1 MQWYGCCGDKMKGII
16 MIIDG
21 MADRPL
27 EELGNKTPLEAAKTP
42 KMDHMSQLG
51 VNGIMDPIKPGIR
64 AGSDTAHL
72 SILGY
77 DPYTVY
83 TGRGPFEAAGVGV
96 DVMPGDIAFRCNF
109 STASADG
116 IITDRRAGRIRE
128 GTDELAD
135 TLNSIELEE
144 DVEVIFKESTG
155 HRAVLVLR
163 GKGLSD
169 QVSDADPKHDG
180 KKFKE
185 VFGLDGSLEADAT
198 AVILNK
204 VIKKS
209 YELLKDHPVNIE
221 RMENGDN
228 PANIILPRGAGAVPE
243 AEPFNDKYDVKS
255 ACIAETGLIQGI
267 AKIAGMDVIEV
278 EGATGGVDTN
288 LDNIANSIIKNASLN
303 YDFILINIDGAD
315 EAGHDGNL
323 KEKLEFI
330 EKVDE
335 VVGRIMEIEDLYFIL
350 TADHSTPISV
360 MDHTGDPVPL
370 VIKGPNLRVDHVS
383 QFNERAAASGGL
395 CRIRG
400 SDIMNILMDLMNRSS
415 KFGA

>member
-1 MQWYGCCGDKMKGII
+1 

-27 EELGNKTPLEAAKTP
+27 NELGDKTPLEAAKTP
-42 KMDHMSQLG
+42 NMDNMANLG
-51 VNGIMDPIKPGIR
+51 VNGIMDPIRPGIR
-64 AGSDTAHL
+64 AGSDTSHL

-77 DPYTVY
+77 DPYQVY

-96 DVMPGDIAFRCNF
+96 KVLPGDIAFRCNF
-109 STASADG
+109 STANDEG

-128 GTDELAD
+128 GTEELAA
-135 TLNSIELEE
+135 TLNTMELEE

-163 GKGLSD
+163 GAGLSD
-169 QVSDADPKHDG
+169 QVSDADPKHEG
-180 KKFKE
+180 KKVKD
-185 VFGLDGSLEADAT
+185 VVGLDGSPEADKT

-204 VIKKS
+204 VIRKS
-209 YELLKDHPVNIE
+209 YDLLKDHPVNIK
-221 RMENGDN
+221 RLENGEN
-228 PANIILPRGAGAVPE
+228 PANITVPRGAGAVPD
-243 AEPFNDKYDVKS
+243 AEPFNEKYGVKS

-288 LDNIANSIIKNASLN
+288 LNNIATSILEKASLD

-323 KEKLEFI
+323 QEKVEFL

-335 VVGRIMEIEDLYFIL
+335 VIGKVMEIEDVYFIL

-370 VIKGPNLRVDHVS
+370 VIKGPNVRVDQVT
-383 QFNERAAASGGL
+383 QFNERAATSGGL

>member
-1 MQWYGCCGDKMKGII
+1 MGDMVIKMKGII

-27 EELGNKTPLEAAKTP
+27 KELGGKTPLEAAQTP
-42 KMDHMSQLG
+42 NMDRMAQLG
-51 VNGIMDPIKPGIR
+51 VNGIMDSIKPGIR
-64 AGSDTAHL
+64 PGSDTAHL

-77 DPYTVY
+77 DPYQVY

-96 DVMPGDIAFRCNF
+96 EVMSGDIAFRCNF
-109 STASADG
+109 STANEDG
-116 IITDRRAGRIRE
+116 IITDRRAGRIRA
-128 GTDELAD
+128 GTKELAE
-135 TLNSIELEE
+135 TLNSIGREK

-163 GKGLSD
+163 GDGLSD
-169 QVSDADPKHDG
+169 QISDADPKHDG
-180 KKFKE
+180 KKVKE
-185 VFGLDGSLEADAT
+185 VVGLDGSPQAEKT
-198 AVILNK
+198 AIILNK
-204 VIKKS
+204 VIQKS
-209 YELLKDHPVNIE
+209 YDLLKDHPVNLKRI
-221 RMENGDN
+221 ENGEP
-228 PANIILPRGAGAVPE
+228 PANIVLPRGAGAVPN
-243 AEPFNDKYDVKS
+243 AEPFNDKYGIKS

-267 AKIAGMDVIEV
+267 AQIAGMDIIEV

-288 LDNIANSIIKNASLN
+288 LDSITRSILLNASLD
-303 YDFILINIDGAD
+303 YDFLLINIDGAD

-323 KEKLEFI
+323 KEKVEFI
-330 EKVDE
+330 EKVDD
-335 VVGRIMEIEDLYFIL
+335 VIGRVMELEDVYFIL

-370 VIKGPNLRVDHVS
+370 VIKGPGVRVDQVT

-395 CRIRG
+395 SRIRG
-400 SDIMNILMDLMNRSS
+400 SDIMNILMDLMNRST